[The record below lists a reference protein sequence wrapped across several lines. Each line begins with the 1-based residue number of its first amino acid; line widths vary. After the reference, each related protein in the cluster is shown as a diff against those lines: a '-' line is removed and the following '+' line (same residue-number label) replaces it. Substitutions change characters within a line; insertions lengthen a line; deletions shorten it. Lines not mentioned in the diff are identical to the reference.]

1 MARLNL
7 VSPWVEYYHKVQAFF
22 RNDPDINVIFDDEEL
37 ELKIYV
43 ANDVDKFEALRT
55 LLPETKEF
63 GAIKLKITLI
73 PSNNENVRAYVSPR
87 KRGFYSAGSESE
99 ALLIKAL
106 RGNGAFMFSKTISGI
121 MTSPIVYI
129 VFRNE
134 VVQYYND
141 DLGDYYGQCSTLY
154 QNLAA
159 DIFDPSATPLIYVHY
174 CTDKPSRYDEPC
186 CDSYRN

>member
-22 RNDPDINVIFDDEEL
+22 KNDPDITVIFDDEEL

-43 ANDVDKFEALRT
+43 ANDVDKFEALRV

-73 PSNNENVRAYVSPR
+73 PSNKDDVHTRIPTR
-87 KRGFYSAGSESE
+87 RLGFYNAGSESE

-159 DIFDPSATPLIYVHY
+159 DIFDPGATPLIFVHY
-174 CTDKPSRYDEPC
+174 CTDKLERCDVNC